1 MNWEHEKQFVDNESF
16 VSLRIDEFQILG
28 LLTQRNNWNFDN
40 EMEHQCNYGIMQNF
54 SEIKDQTV
62 VIVPESWSEEE
73 MEQKNQIYHSLQF
86 VLSKRDIMKLSKY
99 LSKVNKS
106 PVWDEIKDKWI
117 DWDFEKIVKQFLS
130 AYRSSMEYKQLIL
143 CHGDNDIEEKIEES
157 SDEAKQLK
165 QQQLQKEQELY
176 QVQQQL
182 KQQLQKERELTR
194 QLHEAQQQTREL
206 YQAQE
211 QQVREL
217 YQLQQQQLNK

>member
-28 LLTQRNNWNFDN
+28 LLTQRNNWIFDN
-40 EMEHQCNYGIMQNF
+40 AIMQG
-54 SEIKDQTV
+54 DQT
-62 VIVPESWSEEE
+62 I
-73 MEQKNQIYHSLQF
+73 
-86 VLSKRDIMKLSKY
+86 
-99 LSKVNKS
+99 
-106 PVWDEIKDKWI
+106 
-117 DWDFEKIVKQFLS
+117 
-130 AYRSSMEYKQLIL
+130 A
-143 CHGDNDIEEKIEES
+143 IEES
-157 SDEAKQLK
+157 SDEQLK
-165 QQQLQKEQELY
+165 KQQLQKEQELY

-194 QLHEAQQQTREL
+194 QLHEAQQQTSEL